1 MLDCNNKMNMN
12 LILFL
17 SYGKKK
23 SMIEK
28 EEDNSRCWWEDRF
41 ECDTSLEVL
50 KEEQEA
56 DAFVWS
62 EDGFEYD
69 TVLDMLNEE
78 EDADACLWSE
88 ERFECVNSLV
98 MW

>member
-1 MLDCNNKMNMN
+1 ML
-12 LILFL
+12 
-17 SYGKKK
+17 
-23 SMIEK
+23 IEK
-28 EEDNSRCWWEDRF
+28 EEDNSWSCWEF

-56 DAFVWS
+56 DACLWS

>member
-1 MLDCNNKMNMN
+1 MAC
-12 LILFL
+12 
-17 SYGKKK
+17 
-23 SMIEK
+23 
-28 EEDNSRCWWEDRF
+28 
-41 ECDTSLEVL
+41 
-50 KEEQEA
+50 
-56 DAFVWS
+56 VWS

>member
-1 MLDCNNKMNMN
+1 M
-12 LILFL
+12 
-17 SYGKKK
+17 
-23 SMIEK
+23 
-28 EEDNSRCWWEDRF
+28 
-41 ECDTSLEVL
+41 L